1 MNDVM
6 NDLLEQEI
14 LDLPVLTE
22 QVSLP
27 DSLLGNASIVEA
39 SIEVPVLTDLA
50 IAPFDPP
57 MDLPLDLPMEAP
69 PILTDIVEPAPLV
82 VVDAHSLPNLLKA
95 AGDGFR
101 LEILRVLAQDS
112 FGVLELCRVF
122 AAKQSGMSHHLKVLT
137 SAGLLSTRREG
148 NSIFYR
154 RSYLVPD
161 SPLANLQQAL
171 FASIDQ
177 MPISDAVV
185 TQLRELEQ
193 ERSLASQQFF
203 AENAH
208 KFREQQD
215 LIASYP
221 VYAEHV
227 IQLLNS
233 TPLRNWNLALE
244 VGPGEGEFLPVLAQ
258 KFSQVVALDSSA
270 EMLNKSKDFSQKQNL
285 RSMEFIH
292 GDTHVLAEKKVLAD
306 CIVVNMVLHHT
317 PSPAD
322 IFQDLS
328 KALAPGGALLICDLC
343 RHEQA
348 WAREACGDL
357 WQGFE
362 PQDFSRWASAANL
375 NEGQSVY
382 FALRNGFQI
391 QLRQFFKPANF

>member
-1 MNDVM
+1 M
-6 NDLLEQEI
+6 NDLFDPEN
-14 LDLPVLTE
+14 LDLPLLTE
-22 QVSLP
+22 KVPLADMPSLATP
-27 DSLLGNASIVEA
+27 HLELPI
-39 SIEVPVLTDLA
+39 LTELVTP
-50 IAPFDPP
+50 I
-57 MDLPLDLPMEAP
+57 EAP
-69 PILTDIVEPAPLV
+69 PMLTDIVEVAPEP
-82 VVDAHSLPNLLKA
+82 VVDAQSLPNLLKA

-112 FGVLELCRVF
+112 FGVLELCRIF

-154 RSYLVPD
+154 RAYLVPD
-161 SPLANLQQAL
+161 SPLAGLQQAL

-177 MPISDAVV
+177 LPITDAVQ
-185 TQLRELEQ
+185 TQLHELER

-227 IQLLNS
+227 IQLLNN
-233 TPLRNWNLALE
+233 TPLRNWSLALE
-244 VGPGEGEFLPVLAQ
+244 IGPGEGEFLPVLAH

-270 EMLNKSKDFSQKQNL
+270 EMLNKSRAFSKKQNL

-362 PQDFSRWASAANL
+362 PQDFSRWGNAAGL
-375 NEGQSVY
+375 IEGQSVY

-391 QLRQFFKPANF
+391 QLRQFFKPTNF

>member
-1 MNDVM
+1 M
-6 NDLLEQEI
+6 NDLLDQDN

-22 QVSLP
+22 QVHESEDFAADIP
-27 DSLLGNASIVEA
+27 LLKETVVE
-39 SIEVPVLTDLA
+39 E
-50 IAPFDPP
+50 
-57 MDLPLDLPMEAP
+57 PLELP
-69 PILTDIVEPAPLV
+69 PILTDIVEPASQP
-82 VVDAHSLPNLLKA
+82 VVDAQSLPNLLKA

-112 FGVLELCRVF
+112 FGVLELCRIF
-122 AAKQSGMSHHLKVLT
+122 NAKQSGMSHHLKVLT

-161 SPLANLQQAL
+161 SPLASLQQAL

-177 MPISDAVV
+177 LPITDAVQ

-193 ERSLASQQFF
+193 ERSLASQHFF

-221 VYAEHV
+221 VYAEHMT
-227 IQLLNS
+227 QLLNN
-233 TPLRNWNLALE
+233 TPLRNWTLALE

-258 KFSQVVALDSSA
+258 KFSQVVALDNSA
-270 EMLNKSKDFSQKQNL
+270 EMLQKSKDHIEKIREAQKHNL

-362 PQDFSRWASAANL
+362 PQDFSRWASAAHL

-391 QLRQFFKPANF
+391 QLRQFFKPANYS

>member
-1 MNDVM
+1 MNE
-6 NDLLEQEI
+6 LLDQED

-22 QVSLP
+22 QVHLP
-27 DSLLGNASIVEA
+27 QPPTGKPLSVEPLND
-39 SIEVPVLTDLA
+39 EHVDL
-50 IAPFDPP
+50 
-57 MDLPLDLPMEAP
+57 P
-69 PILTDIVEPAPLV
+69 PILTDIVEPAPLP
-82 VVDAHSLPNLLKA
+82 VVDAQSLPNLLKA

-122 AAKQSGMSHHLKVLT
+122 NAKQSGMSHHLKVLT

-161 SPLANLQQAL
+161 SPLASLQQAL

-177 MPISDAVV
+177 LPVSETVQA
-185 TQLRELEQ
+185 QLHELEL

-221 VYAEHV
+221 VYAEHMT
-227 IQLLNS
+227 QLLNN
-233 TPLRNWNLALE
+233 TPLRNWTLALE
-244 VGPGEGEFLPVLAQ
+244 VGPGEGEFLPILAQ
-258 KFSQVVALDSSA
+258 KFSQVIALDNSA
-270 EMLNKSKDFSQKQNL
+270 EMLKKSKDHIENYKKSQKHNL

-292 GDTHVLAEKKVLAD
+292 GDTHVLTEKKVLAD

-317 PSPAD
+317 HSPAD

-343 RHEQA
+343 RHEQT

-362 PQDFSRWASAANL
+362 PQDFSRWATAAHL

-391 QLRQFFKPANF
+391 QLRQFFKPANYS

>member
-1 MNDVM
+1 MN
-6 NDLLEQEI
+6 EI
-14 LDLPVLTE
+14 LNQDDLDVPVLTE
-22 QVSLP
+22 QVELPKVSASKSSLELVE
-27 DSLLGNASIVEA
+27 DSS
-39 SIEVPVLTDLA
+39 
-50 IAPFDPP
+50 
-57 MDLPLDLPMEAP
+57 P
-69 PILTDIVEPAPLV
+69 PILTDIVEPAPNP

-112 FGVLELCRVF
+112 FGVLELCRIF
-122 AAKQSGMSHHLKVLT
+122 NAKQSGVSHHLKVLT

-177 MPISDAVV
+177 LPIAESVQI
-185 TQLRELEQ
+185 QLCELEE

-221 VYAEHV
+221 VYAEHMT
-227 IQLLNS
+227 QLLNN
-233 TPLRNWNLALE
+233 TPLRNWTLALE

-270 EMLNKSKDFSQKQNL
+270 EMLQKSRDYIENYKKTQKHNL

-292 GDTHVLAEKKVLAD
+292 GGTHVLVEKKVLAD